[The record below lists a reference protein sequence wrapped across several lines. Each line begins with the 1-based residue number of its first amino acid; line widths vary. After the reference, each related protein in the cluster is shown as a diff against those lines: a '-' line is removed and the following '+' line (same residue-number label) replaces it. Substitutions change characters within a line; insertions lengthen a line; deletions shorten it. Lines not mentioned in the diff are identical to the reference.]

1 MTGPIISYTE
11 DLINRK
17 EKMNIKLVTKDSNQI
32 ELYSYKIALMKVI
45 IESQSSIKEIDAR
58 LETLKN
64 KGDKQ

>member
-1 MTGPIISYTE
+1 
-11 DLINRK
+11 
-17 EKMNIKLVTKDSNQI
+17 MNIKLVTKDSNQI

-45 IESQSSIKEIDAR
+45 IESQASIKEIDAR

>member
-1 MTGPIISYTE
+1 LTGPIISYTE

-45 IESQSSIKEIDAR
+45 IESQASIKEIDAR

-64 KGDKQ
+64 KGAKQ